1 MIWEHLAG
9 ELSVRL
15 EQLQAV
21 TGAAADDLAQLR
33 HQVEDAPQAKL
44 GRELARALAVAD
56 RLCWDSLSRGDI
68 GSFERQARVCADLRV
83 FGACARLTD
92 DD

>member
-9 ELSVRL
+9 ELSVRP
-15 EQLQAV
+15 EQLQAA
-21 TGAAADDLAQLR
+21 TAMPLSWRNCGARRRRARR
-33 HQVEDAPQAKL
+33 HSSTK
-44 GRELARALAVAD
+44 ELARVPAVAD

-68 GSFERQARVCADLRV
+68 AAFARQAPVCADLRL
-83 FGACARLTD
+83 FAACARLID

>member
-21 TGAAADDLAQLR
+21 SAGAVDDLAQLR
-33 HQVEDAPQAKL
+33 RQVEDAPAERL
-44 GRELARALAVAD
+44 GNELARALAVAD
-56 RLCWDSLSRGDI
+56 RLCWDSLSKGDAE
-68 GSFERQARVCADLRV
+68 SFERQALVCADLRL
-83 FGACARLTD
+83 FGACARLTGD
-92 DD
+92 D

>member
-15 EQLQAV
+15 EQLQAATARPV
-21 TGAAADDLAQLR
+21 IELAQLR
-33 HQVEDAPQAKL
+33 HQVEDSPATEL
-44 GRELARALAVAD
+44 DRELARALAEAD
-56 RLCWDSLSRGDI
+56 RLCWDSLSQGDI
-68 GSFERQARVCADLRV
+68 TAFARQARVCTDLRL
-83 FGACARLTD
+83 FAACARLAD

>member
-15 EQLQAV
+15 ELLQAV
-21 TGAAADDLAQLR
+21 TATPAVELAQLR
-33 HQVEDAPQAKL
+33 RHVEESPATEL
-44 GRELARALAVAD
+44 GQELARALAVAD

-68 GSFERQARVCADLRV
+68 GAFARQASVCADLLL
-83 FGACARLTD
+83 FAACARLID